1 VRYNRFTR
9 AARHRFGAGI
19 IVVFNIIA
27 VAIALH
33 AVSDDMQ
40 DDHNDEAFAA
50 TVPEE
55 RVPPRE
61 ALLPMVTLT
70 KEMKIQAF
78 FDNLKI
84 DYADI
89 DPDHLWERI
98 SPWEPHIIR
107 YASQYRI
114 DPDLVRAIIYA
125 ESKGDPY
132 SVSRDGALG
141 LMQIMPTTADFVG
154 VGNMLDPE
162 ENIKAGVRYIAWLV
176 KKYDEHRVIWAWN
189 AGPSKTNREIMP
201 GETKRFIVEVLSV
214 KSLLKDTKGTAIG
227 GV

>member
-1 VRYNRFTR
+1 M
-9 AARHRFGAGI
+9 
-19 IVVFNIIA
+19 VVFNLMA
-27 VAIALH
+27 VAVALH

-40 DDHNDEAFAA
+40 DDHGDEALAA
-50 TVPEE
+50 NVPEE

-61 ALLPMVTLT
+61 ALLPTVTVT
-70 KEMKIQAF
+70 DEMKIKAF

-84 DYADI
+84 DYAAI
-89 DPDHLWERI
+89 DPEHLRERI
-98 SPWEPHIIR
+98 SPWEPYIER

-132 SVSRDGALG
+132 SVSRNGALG

-154 VGNMLDPE
+154 VGNLLDPE

-176 KKYDEHRVIWAWN
+176 KQYDERRVIWAWN
-189 AGPSKTNREIMP
+189 AGPSKTNRKIMP
-201 GETKRFIVEVLSV
+201 GETKRFIVEVLTV
-214 KSLLKDTKGTAIG
+214 KSFLKDTQGTAI
-227 GV
+227 